1 MIPRTGTSRRSGIS
15 GISGTSPATSLRA
28 WLALVTVL
36 GAVFAWLLYRNL
48 GLNPAIFA
56 DELYYSQ
63 MSRLQPLGEAL
74 VPSYLYLWLFSAST
88 ACGTGFLDCVRIGN
102 ALLFVGAGPFIYLV
116 ARQVTA
122 PLAALAITL
131 ISLLAPVNLYTAFFM
146 PEAAYYFCFA
156 LLSWLL
162 LTRAAWAPSRLA
174 LASGVVL
181 GMMSLVKVHA
191 LFLLPALCLFM
202 VGATWLRA
210 TDSRPLRTGMVA
222 AFVLAAVT
230 LAVRLGL
237 GFVLAG
243 EPGLALVGKFYATA
257 AASGTGSSPLDLLT
271 PLFINGRAHLM
282 VLALLMALPM
292 AALLLALFSP
302 AMRQDAGAPFNRL
315 ALYAILTL
323 GSAAGM
329 TVAYTAS
336 IAGVGP
342 QEVLRLHLRYYSF
355 TFPLLL
361 AVAAATAHHR
371 RVAPRLR
378 VLVALLIG
386 AAVIAAVVMVPRYV
400 LNTVDGPEIKALDL
414 NAWSGWAVAAL
425 ALVTLGLWARGQRLA
440 APLFL
445 FGTMPLTVILGG
457 ILTSTFLSQIVNDWP
472 SDRAGKAARD
482 VVPRGERH
490 LITVAGSEIT
500 EIMRA
505 QFHIDNRDVGMLE
518 LPPGAPI
525 ERYQL
530 PARQYWL
537 LVMGRHALP
546 EGLTP
551 VRQEPDYALLNLD
564 TGLRVNTLARLTD
577 AYGGTNPIVRAE
589 GLSVSEP
596 WGRWSTGKR
605 VVLHFAQPLPRQLDI
620 IIKARAYAAN
630 TTLPFTLH
638 VGQQSAPFRIAGSFQ
653 EVNLRLA
660 TDGNQ
665 RSVTIDVPRPTAP
678 RTLGEWPDDRALGI
692 GIAEIGI
699 ATTPAP
705 GL

>member
-1 MIPRTGTSRRSGIS
+1 MIRHTGNDRTD
-15 GISGTSPATSLRA
+15 SPRA

-36 GAVFAWLLYRNL
+36 GAVFAWLLVRNL

-63 MSRLQPLGEAL
+63 MSRLQPLSEAF
-74 VPSYLYLWLFSAST
+74 VPSYLYLWLFSASS
-88 ACGTGFLDCVRIGN
+88 ACGTGFLDCVRVGN

-131 ISLLAPVNLYTAFFM
+131 VSLLAPVNLYTAFFM
-146 PEAAYYFCFA
+146 PEASYYFCFA
-156 LLSWLL
+156 VLSWLL
-162 LTRAAWAPSRLA
+162 LTRATWPPVRLA
-174 LASGVVL
+174 LAGGGVL
-181 GMMSLVKVHA
+181 GLMVLVKVHA

-202 VGATWLRA
+202 VGSSWLRA
-210 TDSRPLRTGMVA
+210 PGARSLRAGLVA
-222 AFVLAAVT
+222 AIVLAAVT
-230 LAVRLGL
+230 LGVRLGL

-243 EPGLALVGKFYATA
+243 EPALALVGKFYATA
-257 AASGTGSSPLDLLT
+257 AASGTGSSPLDLLA

-282 VLALLMALPM
+282 VLALLMPLPM

-302 AMRQDAGAPFNRL
+302 AMRQDAGAPFTRL

-323 GSAAGM
+323 GAAAGM

-378 VLVALLIG
+378 VLVALSIG
-386 AAVIAAVVMVPRYV
+386 AAVCAALVMVPRYV
-400 LNTVDGPEIKALDL
+400 LNTVDSPELNAFDL
-414 NAWSGWAVAAL
+414 RAWSGWAVAAL
-425 ALVTLGLWARGQRLA
+425 ALVTLALWARGQRLA

-445 FGTMPLTVILGG
+445 FVSMPLTIVLGG
-457 ILTSTFLSQIVNDWP
+457 VLTSTFLSQIVNDWP

-482 VVPRGERH
+482 HVPRAERH
-490 LITVAGSEIT
+490 LITVAGSEVT
-500 EIMRA
+500 DIMRA
-505 QFHIDNRDVGMLE
+505 QFHIDERAIGMLE
-518 LPPGAPI
+518 LAPGAPI
-525 ERYQL
+525 EHYQL

-537 LVMGRHALP
+537 LVMGQHALP
-546 EGLTP
+546 EGVTP
-551 VRQEPDYALLNLD
+551 VRQGPGYALLNLD
-564 TGLRVNTLARLTD
+564 TGMRLQALARLTD
-577 AYGGTNPIVRAE
+577 AYGGANPIVRAE

-596 WGRWSTGKR
+596 WGRWSTGKQ
-605 VVLHFAQPLPRQLDI
+605 VVLHFARPLPKQLEL

-630 TTLPFTLH
+630 TTLPFLLR
-638 VGQQSAPFRIAGSFQ
+638 VGTESAPFRIAGSIQ
-653 EVNLRLA
+653 EVHLRLA
-660 TDGNQ
+660 TDGAQ
-665 RSVTIDVPRPTAP
+665 RSVTIEVPRPTAP

-699 ATTPAP
+699 GTGPAQQVVP
-705 GL
+705 